1 MVFIMP
7 LHNSMAFQKHK
18 KKPKNLQ
25 AQFNKGL
32 EVLSLI
38 FGLFRHYNGVPGGI
52 RTPDNSLRRRVL
64 YPTELLGRV
73 INTIAWCLPVS
84 QVKFL
89 KVEKYAKLFYYVT
102 SWYNRSQ
109 DYRADSY
116 AMQELHEGGDTN
128 MTPEDSPE
136 SKDNVYL
143 FPSMLDQYQI
153 QLTRMLEAEQYR
165 EAKELLRFLLQCQGQ
180 EKRHYEE
187 WDSLLS
193 WLEMAFPDGESKPPE
208 DEDAEDESAIREQL
222 LKPPHQDE
230 AYINQVMYIMQHH
243 PMMDQ
248 QMLALERAVYIEG
261 ENVTNTI
268 KDWLQRDNVHPLL
281 QFKAL
286 QCLRK
291 RGATGSITLSRLD
304 ERVELVIEETP
315 LTIEQFPEQITLIQ
329 ERAESVAEVD
339 DPTLPHFARELW
351 KESLQYLYG
360 TTAYSWMLDESE
372 ETVDCFAAALHL
384 TLNLTVYGTAND
396 DDIRDTY
403 GITDSMRFRYEQACR
418 SLRSVAMLLQ
428 SGGGES

>member
-1 MVFIMP
+1 
-7 LHNSMAFQKHK
+7 
-18 KKPKNLQ
+18 
-25 AQFNKGL
+25 
-32 EVLSLI
+32 
-38 FGLFRHYNGVPGGI
+38 
-52 RTPDNSLRRRVL
+52 
-64 YPTELLGRV
+64 
-73 INTIAWCLPVS
+73 
-84 QVKFL
+84 
-89 KVEKYAKLFYYVT
+89 
-102 SWYNRSQ
+102 
-109 DYRADSY
+109 
-116 AMQELHEGGDTN
+116 
-128 MTPEDSPE
+128 MTPEDSQTE
-136 SKDNVYL
+136 GKDNVYL

-187 WDSLLS
+187 WESLLS
-193 WLEMAFPDGESKPPE
+193 WLEMAFPDGENVQ
-208 DEDAEDESAIREQL
+208 AEDDSADDETSIREQL

-248 QMLALERAVYIEG
+248 QMLALERAAYIED
-261 ENVTNTI
+261 EHVTDII
-268 KDWLQRDNVHPLL
+268 KEWLQQDTVHPLL

-286 QCLRK
+286 QTLRK
-291 RGATGSITLSRLD
+291 RGAKGSLALNRLD
-304 ERVELVIEETP
+304 ERVELDIEETP
-315 LTIEQFPEQITLIQ
+315 LSIDQFPQQIIRIQ
-329 ERAESVAEVD
+329 ERAESVAEID

-360 TTAYSWMLDESE
+360 TTAYKWMLDDSE

-428 SGGGES
+428 SGGGESEP